1 MVNAYGA
8 APAVGGTEKG
18 VALLTRHLVDRGFDV
33 AMLQAFPG
41 AALPGIATT
50 VLHDADG
57 RSDRL
62 RWLGNHVGDGLSRPS
77 DSLVEAVEAHAPDL
91 VHTHNLQGMG
101 TGLWEVC
108 RRRAIPVVHTLH
120 DYHLLCPRVTLMRSG
135 GEPCRPHPA
144 LCGLRTKRLMRW
156 SGGVSQLAGVSAFL
170 VRAHRD
176 LFPDVPAHVVR
187 NPIQP
192 LPAARYHPPASPPRT
207 IGYLGNLTRE
217 KGVDLLL
224 EAASS
229 LAALGMTVRIA
240 GDGRLAPEVVAAAR
254 GQESVSFEGV
264 VTGAEKAEFLDTCD
278 IGIIP
283 SVWAE
288 PGAPTQT
295 MVEWLAARRP
305 TLVSKRGGLGEVVDE
320 FAGAIGL
327 EPTVDGIVSAVAALV
342 EPKRWVEAVEA
353 VRPLQ
358 VEGQV
363 DRWVEQYLRIYGSV
377 TPELLR

>member
-18 VALLTRHLVDRGFDV
+18 VALLTRHLVDRGFDI
-33 AMLQAFPG
+33 AILQAFPG
-41 AALPGIATT
+41 AALPGISTT

-57 RSDRL
+57 RTDRL
-62 RWLGNHVGDGLSRPS
+62 RWLSNHVGDGLSWPS
-77 DSLVEAVEAHAPDL
+77 RALVEVVDAHTPEL

-101 TGLWEVC
+101 TGLWEIC
-108 RRRAIPVVHTLH
+108 RSRGIPVVHTLH
-120 DYHLLCPRVTLMRSG
+120 DYHLLCPRVTLMRSSG
-135 GEPCRPHPA
+135 VPCQPHPA
-144 LCGLRTKRLMRW
+144 LCGLRTRRMMRW
-156 SGGVSQLAGVSAFL
+156 SGGVLQLAGVSAFL
-170 VRAHRD
+170 IRAHRH
-176 LFPDVPAHVVR
+176 LFPDIPTHVVR
-187 NPIQP
+187 NPSEP
-192 LPAARYHPPASPPRT
+192 LPAAHYSPPASPPRT
-207 IGYLGNLTRE
+207 IGYLGSLTPE

-229 LAALGMTVRIA
+229 LAALGISLRIA
-240 GDGRLAPEVVAAAR
+240 GSGRLAPEVAAAAQKQ
-254 GQESVSFEGV
+254 GGVSFEGV
-264 VTGAEKAEFLDTCD
+264 VSGTRKAEFLDACD

-305 TLVSKRGGLGEVVDE
+305 TLVSRRGGLGEVVDE
-320 FAGAIGL
+320 FAGAVGL
-327 EPTVDGIVSAVAALV
+327 VPTVDGIVSAVAELV
-342 EPKRWVEAVEA
+342 EPNRWVEAVEA

-363 DRWVEQYLRIYGSV
+363 DRWVEQYLQIYDSA
-377 TPELLR
+377 TAELVP